1 MKMKIPCIVLVS
13 ALIISSCSGT
23 DVLSPW
29 REGYLDIHQISTG
42 RGNATFMILPDGT
55 TMMVDMGDLGDTSHF
70 RQEVMPAVPSSE
82 MSPAQW
88 VAEYVKH
95 FCEPLGNG
103 GKVDYML
110 ITHYDSDHIGI
121 HGKGG
126 VMELDS
132 LLHIE
137 KIVDRGYDY
146 PTPELAM
153 QMNRRT
159 LPGYLRTMEA
169 RATRG
174 LGYEKFVVGS
184 DTQFALRS
192 RPRDDFRIRNIY
204 ANGQLWTG
212 EGFQTRDIVIGE
224 GEEYQENL
232 KAMNENR
239 LSCTINISYGDFD
252 YHSGGDIQGSS
263 PNSTRPWRNV
273 EKFVGEFIGETDVVL
288 ANHHAYSDAMYEPF
302 VKAVT
307 PQVCIIPVWDYY
319 HPQPTTL
326 DNMLRGGIDEGH
338 PAARDSVNYVF
349 AAGLVGSNRERLAG
363 DGALVPPDG
372 HVVVRVYEGGDRF
385 QVFVLDDRSLDY
397 QLIYRTPMLK
407 SR

>member
-1 MKMKIPCIVLVS
+1 MKMKIQCIVLVS
-13 ALIISSCSGT
+13 ALIISACRGT
-23 DVLSPW
+23 DGLTPW
-29 REGYLDIHQISTG
+29 HEGYLDIHQISTG

-82 MSPAQW
+82 KSPAQW

-169 RATRG
+169 RAARG

-224 GEEYQENL
+224 GEEYEENL

>member
-1 MKMKIPCIVLVS
+1 MKELYLILVS
-13 ALIISSCSGT
+13 ALLVSACGGA
-23 DVLSPW
+23 DVLAPW

-82 MSPAQW
+82 KSPAQW

-169 RATRG
+169 RASRG
-174 LGYEKFVVGS
+174 LGYEKFIVGS

-319 HPQPTTL
+319 HPQPATL
-326 DNMLRGGIDEGH
+326 DNMLRGGIDEEH
-338 PAARDSVNYVF
+338 PAVRDSVNYVF
-349 AAGLVGSNRERLAG
+349 AAGMVGSNRERLAA
-363 DGALVPPDG
+363 DGSLVLPDG

>member
-1 MKMKIPCIVLVS
+1 MKMKIQCIVLVS

-82 MSPAQW
+82 KSPAQW

-95 FCEPLGNG
+95 FCEPLGSG

-169 RATRG
+169 RAARG

-212 EGFQTRDIVIGE
+212 EGFRTRDIVIGE

-326 DNMLRGGIDEGH
+326 NNMLRGGIDERH
-338 PAARDSVNYVF
+338 PAVRDSVNYVF

>member
-1 MKMKIPCIVLVS
+1 MKIQCIVLVS

-169 RATRG
+169 RAVRG

-319 HPQPTTL
+319 HPQPATL

-338 PAARDSVNYVF
+338 PAVRDSVNYVF
-349 AAGLVGSNRERLAG
+349 AAGMVGSNRERLAA
-363 DGALVPPDG
+363 DGSLVLPDG

>member
-1 MKMKIPCIVLVS
+1 MKKLYLVFVSALLVS
-13 ALIISSCSGT
+13 ACGGA
-23 DVLSPW
+23 DVLAPW

-82 MSPAQW
+82 KSPAQW
-88 VAEYVKH
+88 VAKYVRH
-95 FCEPLGNG
+95 FSKPLHNDGRI
-103 GKVDYML
+103 DMML
-110 ITHYDSDHIGI
+110 ITHYDSDHIGAP
-121 HGKGG
+121 GTKG
-126 VMELDS
+126 VSELDS

-146 PTPELAM
+146 PTPEQALAM
-153 QMNRRT
+153 NGWT
-159 LPGYLRTMEA
+159 LPGYLKTMES
-169 RATRG
+169 RAARG

-184 DTQFALRS
+184 DSQFALIHQ
-192 RPRDDFRIRNIY
+192 PRKDFKIRNIY
-204 ANGQLWTG
+204 ANGHLWTG
-212 EGFQTRDIVIGE
+212 DGLRDIVIGE
-224 GEEYQENL
+224 GDEYAENL

-263 PNSTRPWRNV
+263 VNSTRPWRNV

-302 VKAVT
+302 LKAVT
-307 PQVCIIPVWDYY
+307 PQVCILPVWDYY
-319 HPQPTTL
+319 HPQPSTL
-326 DNMLRGGIDEGH
+326 YNMLRGGIDDDH
-338 PAARDSVNYVF
+338 PAVRDSVNYVF
-349 AAGLVGSNRERLAG
+349 SAGIVGSNLERLAS
-363 DGALVPPDG
+363 DGQLIMPDG

-385 QVFVLDDRSLDY
+385 QVFVLNDRSTDY
-397 QLIYRTPMLK
+397 EILYRTPMLE
-407 SR
+407 SRK

>member
-1 MKMKIPCIVLVS
+1 MKIQCIVLVS

-82 MSPAQW
+82 KSPAQW

-95 FCEPLGNG
+95 FCGPLGNG

-169 RATRG
+169 RAARG

-192 RPRDDFRIRNIY
+192 RPSDDFRIRNIY

-239 LSCTINISYGDFD
+239 LSCTINISYGNFD

-319 HPQPTTL
+319 HPQPATL
-326 DNMLRGGIDEGH
+326 DNMLRDGIDEGH
-338 PAARDSVNYVF
+338 PAVRDSVNYVF
-349 AAGLVGSNRERLAG
+349 AAGLVGSNRERLAS
-363 DGALVPPDG
+363 DGSLVLPDG
-372 HVVVRVYEGGDRF
+372 HVVVRVHEGGDRF
-385 QVFVLDDRSLDY
+385 QVFVLDDSSLDY
-397 QLIYRTPMLK
+397 RIIYRTPMLK

>member
-1 MKMKIPCIVLVS
+1 MKMKIQCIVLVS

-82 MSPAQW
+82 KSPAQW

-169 RATRG
+169 RAARG

-184 DTQFALRS
+184 DTQFALRG

-319 HPQPTTL
+319 HPQPATL

-338 PAARDSVNYVF
+338 PAVRDSVNYVF
-349 AAGLVGSNRERLAG
+349 TAGMVGSNRERLAA
-363 DGALVPPDG
+363 DGSLVLPDG

>member
-1 MKMKIPCIVLVS
+1 MKKLYLILVS
-13 ALIISSCSGT
+13 ALLVSACGGA
-23 DVLSPW
+23 DVLAPW

-82 MSPAQW
+82 KSPAEW
-88 VAEYVKH
+88 VARYVRH
-95 FCEPLGNG
+95 FSEPLSNDGRI
-103 GKVDYML
+103 DMML

-121 HGKGG
+121 LGRSG
-126 VMELDS
+126 VSELDS
-132 LLHIE
+132 LLNIE

-146 PTPELAM
+146 PTPEQALS
-153 QMNRRT
+153 MNRWT
-159 LPGYLRTMEA
+159 LPGYLKTMES
-169 RATRG
+169 RAGRG

-184 DTQFALRS
+184 DSQFTLIHQ
-192 RPRDDFRIRNIY
+192 PRKDFKIRNIY
-204 ANGQLWTG
+204 ANGHLWTG
-212 EGFQTRDIVIGE
+212 DGLRDVVIGE
-224 GEEYQENL
+224 GDEYTENL

-263 PNSTRPWRNV
+263 VNSTRPWRNV

-302 VKAVT
+302 LKAVT
-307 PQVCIIPVWDYY
+307 PQVCILPVWDYY
-319 HPQPTTL
+319 HPQPSTL
-326 DNMLRGGIDEGH
+326 YNMLRGGIDEEH

-349 AAGLVGSNRERLAG
+349 SAGIVGSNRERLAS
-363 DGALVPPDG
+363 DGQLIMPAG
-372 HVVVRVYEGGDRF
+372 HIVVRVYEGGDRF
-385 QVFVLDDRSLDY
+385 QVFVLNDRSLDY
-397 QLIYRTPMLK
+397 EVIYRTPVLV
-407 SR
+407 SRK

>member
-1 MKMKIPCIVLVS
+1 MKMKIQCIVLVS

-82 MSPAQW
+82 KSPAQW

-95 FCEPLGNG
+95 FCGPLGNG

-132 LLHIE
+132 LLQIG

-169 RATRG
+169 RAARG

-239 LSCTINISYGDFD
+239 LSCTINISYGNFD

-338 PAARDSVNYVF
+338 PAVRDSVNYVF
-349 AAGLVGSNRERLAG
+349 AVGMVGSNRERLAA
-363 DGALVPPDG
+363 DGSLVLPDG